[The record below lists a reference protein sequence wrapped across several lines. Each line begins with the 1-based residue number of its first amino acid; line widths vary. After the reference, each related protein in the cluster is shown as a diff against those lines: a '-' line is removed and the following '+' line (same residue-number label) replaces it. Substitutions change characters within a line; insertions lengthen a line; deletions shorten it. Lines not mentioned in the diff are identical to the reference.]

1 MKSSKKILNNY
12 KNKYKETTYFN
23 RSKIEIG
30 KEICGRYP
38 GVHHWEHFDS
48 RLLVCEIYA
57 LPNSNIAK
65 KNAEVKDHF
74 KQTQQ
79 ASAASKTNF
88 SFAQQFN
95 SINTNQ
101 QLKPNL
107 EQETENLNKSAEC
120 LVVSIFS
127 QFLHFPLSSSPIR
140 NSLFLLYII
149 LCKILYDA
157 SLFVTE
163 LIFFKF
169 ANGLYDISKFSLYF
183 RFIVSTL
190 VTLVINFTI

>member
-120 LVVSIFS
+120 LVVSIFFNQENGLLVYDS
-127 QFLHFPLSSSPIR
+127 YARGEIYSKLISVRIPYHF
-140 NSLFLLYII
+140 
-149 LCKILYDA
+149 
-157 SLFVTE
+157 FVTKVNN
-163 LIFFKF
+163 LLF
-169 ANGLYDISKFSLYF
+169 
-183 RFIVSTL
+183 
-190 VTLVINFTI
+190 